1 MLGSMS
7 DMNNSVRIW
16 QESRSNAI
24 FYMVLE
30 GAKTKTFRFAF

>member
-16 QESRSNAI
+16 QESCSNAI
-24 FYMVLE
+24 FATYYFQIV
-30 GAKTKTFRFAF
+30 TFYKV